1 MSVVRLLRRRRAT
14 PSGNCSKWCLIRIR
28 TIEGRARP
36 RRAPRGTSEPCFRAG
51 PMRGTTFRG
60 EARPKQAISALA
72 VDVRSF
78 VQSPEA
84 RGPVP
89 EDNKTLSAMALL
101 TLITLSAVI
110 KAGPD
115 RQTVLGQRAT
125 KVQLVQLC
133 QTAHANKDQIL
144 PSDEFTS
151 LLSQL
156 SDTPRRRHPAVP
168 ERWACSLVSACEKVF
183 SRPGVALGRNTKF
196 KKTQVARRPRPRRG
210 ARRRG
215 LRRRLA
221 GRAGRGVVGART
233 ASSPAAPRRRRRG
246 SDISEDGA
254 AGLAR
259 GRVHAP
265 LAAPARRAAAAAAG
279 TDPLPRQRLC
289 GPARRL
295 HGLRRR
301 RVADGSDEHA
311 AAHARVIDYYDPA
324 PPVL

>member
-1 MSVVRLLRRRRAT
+1 
-14 PSGNCSKWCLIRIR
+14 
-28 TIEGRARP
+28 
-36 RRAPRGTSEPCFRAG
+36 
-51 PMRGTTFRG
+51 MRGTTFRG

-183 SRPGVALGRNTKF
+183 SRPGVALGRNTKL
-196 KKTQVARRPRPRRG
+196 KKRRWRDDRDLDAALADAAFGGGWRAAPGASVVDAPDCVVAG
-210 ARRRG
+210 DAEATAAR
-215 LRRRLA
+215 LRYLQ
-221 GRAGRGVVGART
+221 RT
-233 ASSPAAPRRRRRG
+233 APPGSPADAC
-246 SDISEDGA
+246 
-254 AGLAR
+254 
-259 GRVHAP
+259 
-265 LAAPARRAAAAAAG
+265 
-279 TDPLPRQRLC
+279 T
-289 GPARRL
+289 
-295 HGLRRR
+295 LRWRPP
-301 RVADGSDEHA
+301 RVAPPPPPPGEVLFRDSDFAVLRDAYTGSVAVASRTE
-311 AAHARVIDYYDPA
+311 VTNA
-324 PPVL
+324 PPLTLV

>member
-28 TIEGRARP
+28 TNRGARAASAGPARYL
-36 RRAPRGTSEPCFRAG
+36 RAVFPGGS

-183 SRPGVALGRNTKF
+183 SRPGVAL
-196 KKTQVARRPRPRRG
+196 
-210 ARRRG
+210 
-215 LRRRLA
+215 
-221 GRAGRGVVGART
+221 RT
-233 ASSPAAPRRRRRG
+233 SHSPA
-246 SDISEDGA
+246 
-254 AGLAR
+254 
-259 GRVHAP
+259 
-265 LAAPARRAAAAAAG
+265 RAVFD
-279 TDPLPRQRLC
+279 TR
-289 GPARRL
+289 
-295 HGLRRR
+295 
-301 RVADGSDEHA
+301 
-311 AAHARVIDYYDPA
+311 
-324 PPVL
+324 

>member
-1 MSVVRLLRRRRAT
+1 M
-14 PSGNCSKWCLIRIR
+14 
-28 TIEGRARP
+28 
-36 RRAPRGTSEPCFRAG
+36 
-51 PMRGTTFRG
+51 
-60 EARPKQAISALA
+60 
-72 VDVRSF
+72 
-78 VQSPEA
+78 
-84 RGPVP
+84 P

-183 SRPGVALGRNTKF
+183 SRPGVALGRNTKL
-196 KKTQVARRPRPRRG
+196 KKRRWRDDRDLD
-210 ARRRG
+210 AA
-215 LRRRLA
+215 LA
-221 GRAGRGVVGART
+221 DAAFGGGWR
-233 ASSPAAPRRRRRG
+233 AAPGASVVDAPDCVVAGDAEATAARLRYLP
-246 SDISEDGA
+246 EDGA

-279 TDPLPRQRLC
+279 GNSIPRRRLR
-289 GPARRL
+289 GPARRV